1 MKKFSFSLII
11 MVCFIGTAM
20 AQQSAKQ
27 EILYEEIPV
36 DVPQAVLDAVEK
48 NVQGVRFQNELPV
61 AITKKG
67 ERLPVV
73 KQESLKSYTVLAKSS
88 SPDGRTHSSKR
99 IVYDADGAIVSS
111 RSIQINKAL
120 PIVALRT
127 IGKAYDGWLVLRTR
141 AVIDE
146 TGSARSALYHVVLK
160 NGKNKERIMLNEAG
174 EIVKNRKA
182 EKVYALK

>member
-1 MKKFSFSLII
+1 MKKISFSLLIMLCII
-11 MVCFIGTAM
+11 GSAM
-20 AQQSAKQ
+20 AQQSVKQ

-73 KQESLKSYTVLAKSS
+73 KQKSLKSYKVLTKSS
-88 SPDGRTHSSKR
+88 SPDGKTHSSKT
-99 IVYDADGAIVSS
+99 IVYDADGTVVSS
-111 RSIQINKAL
+111 RSIHVNKAL

-127 IGKAYDGWLVLRTR
+127 IGKAYDGWLLLRTR
-141 AVIDE
+141 AVIEE
-146 TGSARSALYHVVLK
+146 TGDLHSVVYHVVLK
-160 NGKNKERIMLNEAG
+160 NGKNKERLMLNEAG
-174 EIVKNRKA
+174 EIVKNKKDEGA
-182 EKVYALK
+182 YA